1 MKSPTIAIIGAGP
14 AGLSAA
20 LWLTNL
26 GLTPVVIERESI
38 TGGMLNFNF
47 LKNDWVLGQVD
58 TSGLSM
64 AERYRQHIEK
74 KSIDVRLQT
83 HLRGVSRIANR
94 NDFLLT
100 LERDNKKS
108 SLECEAVLI
117 ANGPRYVGKD
127 ILPSQV
133 NTVASQNVIE
143 GPYAFVD
150 IEEQKNKTIV
160 IVGAGDNAFENAAML
175 LQQGCKVFVIARSTP
190 RAQRKFVEKV
200 QGHPKATIIGNATL
214 YSAEKSKQ
222 GNDSAKTIDVN
233 IRYHP
238 LLETG
243 AQQHHL
249 DIFSVDRIHVLA
261 GYQANTDSVAPLIF
275 SGLREVLACDD
286 NQFLQVD
293 GFGRTNISGIY
304 AAGDVCN
311 IDFPCVVSA
320 VSAGALAAKAISQDL
335 LG

>member
-1 MKSPTIAIIGAGP
+1 
-14 AGLSAA
+14 
-20 LWLTNL
+20 
-26 GLTPVVIERESI
+26 
-38 TGGMLNFNF
+38 
-47 LKNDWVLGQVD
+47 
-58 TSGLSM
+58 
-64 AERYRQHIEK
+64 
-74 KSIDVRLQT
+74 
-83 HLRGVSRIANR
+83 
-94 NDFLLT
+94 
-100 LERDNKKS
+100 
-108 SLECEAVLI
+108 
-117 ANGPRYVGKD
+117 VGKD

-175 LQQGCKVFVIARSTP
+175 LQQDCKVFVIARSTP

-200 QGHPKATIIGNATL
+200 QGHPKATIIENATL

-222 GNDSAKTIDVN
+222 GSDSVETMDVG

-238 LLETG
+238 WSENG
-243 AQQHHL
+243 VHQHHY
-249 DIFSVDRIHVLA
+249 DISSVDRIHVLA

-275 SGLREVLACDD
+275 SGLSEFLTCDD